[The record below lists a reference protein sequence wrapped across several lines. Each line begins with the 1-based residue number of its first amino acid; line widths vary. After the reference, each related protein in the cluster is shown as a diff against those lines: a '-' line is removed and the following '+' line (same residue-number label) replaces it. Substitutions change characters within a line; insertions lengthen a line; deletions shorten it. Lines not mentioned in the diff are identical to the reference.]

1 MNLMENNKTL
11 LTILVLFALI
21 ALAGFYMAFD
31 KIAALSTT
39 VSNLELA
46 QQIKD
51 KSIGPTQNGTDAAVN
66 TPVATSSEAQQPTP
80 TQSDIVA
87 KIPAAIIFNTL
98 SDAALQPQ
106 ATTTI
111 TVESVSK
118 KSDGTIQVNIKAYT
132 PNASS
137 YTTIDPRGIFWLV
150 NLNGDNVMVSQ
161 VNGQFQSMPP
171 QSSTAGQLIF
181 KPTTDSNNIILQI
194 GNGDAAKF
202 YQFDFT
208 KLTYKET
215 VIG

>member
-1 MNLMENNKTL
+1 MENNKTL
-11 LTILVLFALI
+11 LTIFVLFVLI
-21 ALAGFYMAFD
+21 ALVGFYMAFD
-31 KIAALSTT
+31 KIATLSTT

-46 QQIKD
+46 EQIKD
-51 KSIGPTQNGTDAAVN
+51 KSSAPSQNGAGTAVN
-66 TPVATSSEAQQPTP
+66 IPVATSSDTREPAP
-80 TQSDIVA
+80 TQSDVVA

-137 YTTIDPRGIFWLV
+137 YTAIDPRGIFWLV
-150 NLNGDNVMVSQ
+150 NLNGDNIMVSH
-161 VNGQFQSMPP
+161 VSGQFQSMPP
-171 QSSTAGQLIF
+171 QSSTAGQLIL
-181 KPTTDSNNIILQI
+181 KPDTDSNSIILQI
-194 GNGDAAKF
+194 GNGDMAKF

>member
-11 LTILVLFALI
+11 LTIFVLFVLI
-21 ALAGFYMAFD
+21 ALVGFYMAFD
-31 KIAALSTT
+31 KIATLSTT

-51 KSIGPTQNGTDAAVN
+51 KSATPSQNEAGTTVN
-66 TPVATSSEAQQPTP
+66 IPVATSSEAQQPAP
-80 TQSDIVA
+80 AQNDIVA

-118 KSDGTIQVNIKAYT
+118 KNDGTIQVNIKAYT
-132 PNASS
+132 PNATS
-137 YTTIDPRGIFWLV
+137 YTAIDPRGIFWLV
-150 NLNGDNVMVSQ
+150 NLNGDNIMVSQ
-161 VNGQFQSMPP
+161 VSGQFQSMPP
-171 QSSTAGQLIF
+171 QSSTTGQLIF

-194 GNGDAAKF
+194 GNGDMAKF

>member
-1 MNLMENNKTL
+1 MDTNKTL
-11 LTILVLFALI
+11 LTIFVLFVLI
-21 ALAGFYMAFD
+21 ALVGFYMAFD
-31 KIAALSTT
+31 KIATLSTT
-39 VSNLELA
+39 VSNLELS

-51 KSIGPTQNGTDAAVN
+51 KAATPDQNISAATTN
-66 TPVATSSEAQQPTP
+66 TPVTTSSAQQQPAP
-80 TQSDIVA
+80 TQSDIIA

-98 SDAALQPQ
+98 SDPALQPQ

-137 YTTIDPRGIFWLV
+137 YTAIDPRGIFWLV

-161 VNGQFQSMPP
+161 VNGQFQSIPP
-171 QSSTAGQLIF
+171 QSSTSGQLIL
-181 KPTTDSNNIILQI
+181 KPATDSDNIILQI
-194 GNGDAAKF
+194 GNGDAARF

-208 KLTYKET
+208 KLIYKET
-215 VIG
+215 IIG

>member
-1 MNLMENNKTL
+1 MNSMDNNKTL
-11 LTILVLFALI
+11 LTIFVLFVLI
-21 ALAGFYMAFD
+21 ALVGFYMAFD
-31 KIAALSTT
+31 KIATLSTT

-51 KSIGPTQNGTDAAVN
+51 KSTGPSQSGTDTTVS
-66 TPVATSSEAQQPTP
+66 TPVATSSEVKQPAP

-118 KSDGTIQVNIKAYT
+118 KSDGTIQVNIKVYT

-137 YTTIDPRGIFWLV
+137 YTAIDPRGIFWLV

-171 QSSTAGQLIF
+171 QSSTAGQLIL
-181 KPTTDSNNIILQI
+181 KPSTDSDNIILQI
-194 GNGDAAKF
+194 GNGDMAKF

-215 VIG
+215 IIG